1 MGTQNNIFI
10 NAKTGAAGVE
20 FLISQMFRVKIE
32 GVSRPL
38 EQTMFQNDPLGAPG
52 TCKVL
57 LMAVSFASFSFKKI
71 VLNYKITSRLT

>member
-1 MGTQNNIFI
+1 MQKHAT
-10 NAKTGAAGVE
+10 GVE

-38 EQTMFQNDPLGAPG
+38 EQTMFQNDPLGTPG

-57 LMAVSFASFSFKKI
+57 WLFHLR
-71 VLNYKITSRLT
+71 VLV